1 MAKKKIV
8 HIAQSAGG
16 VLEYLYMFFKNFKN
30 KDYENI
36 LIVSQDYEKN
46 LKKFRNIVKEIYI
59 VPMTREIKLKQ
70 DNKVIF

>member
-30 KDYENI
+30 KDYENYKFI
-36 LIVSQDYEKN
+36 QSSLR
-46 LKKFRNIVKEIYI
+46 KKFKEI
-59 VPMTREIKLKQ
+59 
-70 DNKVIF
+70 